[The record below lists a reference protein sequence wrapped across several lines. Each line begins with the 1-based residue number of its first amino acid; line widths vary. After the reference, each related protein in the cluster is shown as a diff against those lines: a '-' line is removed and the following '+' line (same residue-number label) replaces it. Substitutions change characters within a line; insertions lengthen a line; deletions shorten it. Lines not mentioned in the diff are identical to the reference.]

1 MISLIEFQ
9 KQFPNEDACFKYLIK
24 KRWPYGF
31 ICAKCAHNKAYPLK
45 SRNLLQCKKCKYQA
59 SVTAGTIFHKMRI
72 PLLKIF
78 WACYW
83 ISTCKK
89 GISAKEIQRKLGVC
103 YQTAWTL
110 SHKIRKALKSSG
122 QFLITNSVELDETSL
137 GFIPNTKKEKRA
149 RIKIVVETKDNEIHR
164 TYMEHLQSGHS
175 AAVKKFMHKHVKKGV
190 TVKTDGG
197 TNFKFLKK
205 EYDHQPRKMYVKA
218 DNDKHLPNVHIM
230 IANLKT
236 WLRGTHNFLPYKNA
250 QRFLDE
256 FCFRFNRRNRLESIF
271 DTLLYKALNSQTVTY
286 AELTG

>member
-1 MISLIEFQ
+1 MLSLIEFQ
-9 KQFPNEDACFKYLIK
+9 NRFPDEDACFNYLIQ
-24 KRWPYGF
+24 KRWSGGF
-31 ICAKCAHNKAYPLK
+31 SCPRCGHDHAYQLK
-45 SRNLLQCKKCKYQA
+45 RRKLLQCANCRYQA
-59 SVTAGTIFHKMRI
+59 SVTAGTIFHRMRI

-89 GISAKEIQRKLGVC
+89 GISSKEIQRKLQVS

-110 SHKIRKALKSSG
+110 SHKIRKAMKSSG
-122 QFLITNSVELDETSL
+122 QFLITNSVELDETAL
-137 GFIPNTKKEKRA
+137 GFIPDKKKEKRA
-149 RIKIVVETKDNEIHR
+149 RIKIVVEINDNKIYR
-164 TYMEHLQSGHS
+164 VYMEHLQSGH
-175 AAVKKFMHKHVKKGV
+175 AATVKKFMHKYVQKGV
-190 TVKTDGG
+190 KVKTDGA

-205 EYDHQPRKMYVKA
+205 EYDHQPHKMYVKA

-236 WLRGTHNFLPYKNA
+236 WLRGTFNFMPHKNA

-256 FCFRFNRRNRLESIF
+256 FCFRFNRRNRLDSIF

-286 AELTG
+286 AELIG